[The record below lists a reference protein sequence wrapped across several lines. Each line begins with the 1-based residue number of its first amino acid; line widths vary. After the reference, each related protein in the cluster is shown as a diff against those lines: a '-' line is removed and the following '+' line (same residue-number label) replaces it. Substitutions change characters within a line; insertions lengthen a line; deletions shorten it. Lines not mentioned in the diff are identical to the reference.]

1 MSVISRRDFLRL
13 GAGTLLWGA
22 ALSLGLGACAPRR
35 EKGGG
40 GARPRGKTLK
50 IAYLPITDH
59 LTIIALGRIKFA
71 EAEWQPIKFASWP
84 ELAEALKAG
93 AVEAAFALTPIS
105 LALRQQGVPIKAVL
119 LGHRNGS
126 VLTVK
131 AGEAINTV
139 GDLRGKRIAI
149 PSKFST
155 HHILIRKILA
165 DRGIDPS
172 EVELFDMAPPEM
184 VQALASGQIDGFIV
198 AEPFGAQAELQG
210 VGRVLILSKDIWP
223 NHICCILNVREN
235 LLADNP
241 EAVQELV
248 NGLVETG
255 QFIEANRKQAA
266 QLSKDYL
273 GQKPEVIEYVLNN
286 PKDRVTFSNLYPAR
300 EDFAATQ
307 RYMRLFGIE
316 ENTVDL
322 DAYVDDR
329 FARVAYR
336 L

>member
-1 MSVISRRDFLRL
+1 MTVLSRRDFLRL
-13 GAGTLLWGA
+13 GAGSLLWGA
-22 ALSLGLGACAPRR
+22 ALSFGLSACAARE
-35 EKGGG
+35 EKGNG
-40 GARPRGKTLK
+40 GAATRGKTLK
-50 IAYLPITDH
+50 LGFLPITDH
-59 LTIIALGRIKFA
+59 LTIIAHGRIKFA
-71 EAEWQPIKFASWP
+71 NVDLQPVKFASWP

-93 AVEAAFALTPIS
+93 AVEAAFALTPIG
-105 LALRQQGVPIKAVL
+105 LTLRQHGVPIKAVL

-126 VLTVK
+126 VITVK
-131 AGEAINTV
+131 IGAEIKSIS
-139 GDLRGKRIAI
+139 DLRGKRIAI

-155 HHILIRKILA
+155 HNILIRKILA
-165 DRGIDPS
+165 DRGIDAS
-172 EVELFDMAPPEM
+172 QVELFDMAPPEM

-223 NHICCILNVREN
+223 NHICCVLNVREDVIAN
-235 LLADNP
+235 NR

-255 QFIEANRKQAA
+255 QFIEANRNLAA

-273 GQKPEVIEYVLNN
+273 GQKPEVIEFVLNN
-286 PKDRVTFSNLYPAR
+286 PKDRVTFGNLFPTK
-300 EDFAATQ
+300 EDFAANQ

-316 ENTVDL
+316 DNTVDL
-322 DAYVDDR
+322 DAYIDDS
-329 FARVAYR
+329 FARAAYK